1 MPGHSDKTVT
11 IAFRIPV
18 ELHEL
23 ILQRIAKRPGKWAT
37 VNEYVKGRFIKD
49 VKRKH

>member
-1 MPGHSDKTVT
+1 MPGHSKKTVP

-23 ILQRIAKRPGKWAT
+23 ILQRIAKRPGKWVS
-37 VNEYVKGRFIKD
+37 VNEYIKERSIKD

>member
-23 ILQRIAKRPGKWAT
+23 ILQRIAKRPGKWAS
-37 VNEYVKGRFIKD
+37 VNEYIKKRSIKD